1 MKRGLTAA
9 DLHAGIAR
17 MHARVEPLRD
27 ALNAADRVLGDGD
40 TGMTVAAV
48 VEAWTSVPLDGDA
61 GAMLE
66 ALGRA
71 GRRATGSS
79 LGAVL
84 ATGLVAAGRQVAGQG
99 ALDAAALV
107 VALDAATEAI
117 VARSGASA
125 GDKSILD
132 SLLAVRDALAT
143 ASSDAT
149 LASIALDAIERSLA
163 RCRDRPSRIGR
174 ARMYG
179 EKGVGLDDPGM
190 LAAQGLLRAA
200 LEPAPGR

>member
-1 MKRGLTAA
+1 MTHGLTGPAV
-9 DLHAGIAR
+9 HAGIAR
-17 MHARVEPLRD
+17 MHAQAESLRD
-27 ALNAADRVLGDGD
+27 ALNAADRILGDGD

-48 VEAWTSVPLDGDA
+48 VEAWATVPAADDA

-84 ATGLVAAGRQVAGQG
+84 ATALVAAGKAATGRTT
-99 ALDAAALV
+99 LDASAIAASLT
-107 VALDAATEAI
+107 AGIDAI

-125 GDKSILD
+125 GDKTILD
-132 SLLAVRDALAT
+132 ALLAVRDALAT
-143 ASSDAT
+143 AAADAD
-149 LASIALDAIERSLA
+149 LATVALAATDDVLTRF
-163 RCRDRPSRIGR
+163 RGRPGRIGR

-179 EKGVGLDDPGM
+179 EKGMGHDDPGM
-190 LAAQGLLRAA
+190 LAADRLLRAA
-200 LEPAPGR
+200 LGRDA

>member
-1 MKRGLTAA
+1 MTRALTGA

-17 MHARVEPLRD
+17 MHARSEPLRD
-27 ALNAADRVLGDGD
+27 ALDAADRVLGDGD

-48 VEAWTSVPLDGDA
+48 VAAWATVPASEDV

-71 GRRATGSS
+71 GRRASGSS

-84 ATGLVAAGRQVAGQG
+84 ATALVAAGKQSAGQ
-99 ALDAAALV
+99 ARLDAAAAAA
-107 VALDAATEAI
+107 ALTAATDAI
-117 VARSGASA
+117 AARSGASA

-132 SLLAVRDALAT
+132 SLLAVRDALAAAT
-143 ASSDAT
+143 VEASLATVSLDAT
-149 LASIALDAIERSLA
+149 EQALAQFRA
-163 RCRDRPSRIGR
+163 RPARIGR

-179 EKGVGLDDPGM
+179 AKSAGHDDPGM
-190 LAAQGLLRAA
+190 LAAHRLLRAA
-200 LEPAPGR
+200 LGD

>member
-1 MKRGLTAA
+1 MRGKLTGP

-17 MHARVEPLRD
+17 MHARIDALRES
-27 ALNAADRVLGDGD
+27 LNAADRVLGDGD

-48 VEAWTSVPLDGDA
+48 VEAWSTVPESADV

-84 ATGLVAAGRQVAGQG
+84 ATALVAAGKQCAG
-99 ALDAAALV
+99 ATSLDAARL
-107 VALDAATEAI
+107 AAAAGAGIEAI
-117 VARSGASA
+117 EARSGATP

-132 SLLAVRDALAT
+132 SLLAVRDAVASAT
-143 ASSDAT
+143 PDA
-149 LASIALDAIERSLA
+149 SLA
-163 RCRDRPSRIGR
+163 IVCLAATESALAQFRARPARIGR

-179 EKGVGLDDPGM
+179 EKGVGHDDPGM
-190 LAAQGLLRAA
+190 LAARGLLRAA
-200 LEPAPGR
+200 LDA